1 MKTVSKIELEARV
14 KLVAPN
20 ARVFSA
26 DRAYALATLGYL
38 LGAFYRWF
46 KDEMFRVVGNEW
58 NKRFDCDDFA
68 RFFAA
73 WAALANRIADKAE
86 GHPEG
91 LAVGECWFKQDSGGG
106 HAINIALTEID
117 EALAVVF
124 IEPQNGK
131 RLALSQSECH
141 SIFYV
146 RF

>member
-1 MKTVSKIELEARV
+1 MKTVSKLELEARV

-26 DRAYALATLGYL
+26 DRDYGLATLAYL

-73 WAALANRIADKAE
+73 WAALANRIAKKVG

-91 LAVGECWFKQDSGGG
+91 LAVGECWFVQDTGGG
-106 HAINIALTEID
+106 HAINIALTEIGD
-117 EALAVVF
+117 VLTVVF

-131 RLALSQSECH
+131 RLELSETERH
-141 SIFYV
+141 SIFLV
-146 RF
+146 KF